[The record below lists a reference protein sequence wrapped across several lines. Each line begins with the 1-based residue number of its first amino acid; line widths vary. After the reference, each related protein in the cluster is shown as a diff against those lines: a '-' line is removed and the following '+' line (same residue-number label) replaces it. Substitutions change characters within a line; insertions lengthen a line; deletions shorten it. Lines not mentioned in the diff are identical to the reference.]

1 MKTCDWVLLA
11 AVAYHSL
18 GVADAF
24 LSPSKLH
31 RGKDAATLKAK
42 TESLASVSDSKKD
55 PFIPLLHSYSKEDT
69 TEAAHKARDLL
80 EELRSD
86 GHELTVKHFT
96 IVMDAFGRIGE
107 TENAEQVYE
116 SMSVMPNR
124 VTRNVLL
131 LAHVRAGNTVRAEH
145 WLRKMGHE
153 ATIAD
158 YNILLS
164 AYAREGKAHSA
175 EQLIKLMVDRC
186 ETSEPGKKCPCEPNL
201 LSYNYVLEAHAK
213 MEGSSERSMEILS
226 MMEHQGKADARTFA
240 AVVQCLLHDKRPEF
254 ALQKA
259 EHFYRIAK
267 EKGFLKDMD
276 RFQTSLLDAY
286 LAVAETS
293 SNAATRTEVAEK
305 SQALVSAMEEKGT
318 ANVIA
323 YNKLLKAWKIVKTA
337 DSVARAEATLKHM
350 RERDFA
356 DRVSYTTLI
365 GIYANRGDK
374 QSAQKANELLDLM
387 IQSGC
392 EPNTQTYNNL
402 ILAWTRSGNPR
413 RAEQVLD
420 VMERAD
426 SPSMVP
432 TVVTYSTV
440 MDGWCKSK
448 EECAALKCE
457 TVFKRMQHSFLAGN
471 ISARPNLISYV
482 TLINAHAA
490 SLEKGSAKRAQDVLF
505 EVFEEYKQGSTGL
518 KPNAQMVSIVIE
530 AWQKSGERDAGEH
543 AEALLNWM
551 IAAYQDLQ
559 DDSFRPNEYIF
570 SSTISA
576 WSKSR
581 KVGKMVRA
589 RQVLNKMI
597 TLKEQGVVTASPN
610 TYCYTAVI
618 NS

>member
-11 AVAYHSL
+11 TVAYHFFT
-18 GVADAF
+18 VADAF
-24 LSPSKLH
+24 LSPV
-31 RGKDAATLKAK
+31 RPGTTTMTTLSMK
-42 TESLASVSDSKKD
+42 TESLADALLGGESRND

-80 EELRSD
+80 EELRAD

-131 LAHVRAGNTVRAEH
+131 LAHVRAGNIVRAEH
-145 WLRKMGHE
+145 WLRKMGEE

-175 EQLIKLMVDRC
+175 EQLIKVMVDRC
-186 ETSEPGKKCPCEPNL
+186 ETTDRKCSCEPNL
-201 LSYNYVLEAHAK
+201 LSYNYLLEAHAK
-213 MEGSSERSMEILS
+213 MEGSSERCIEILTA
-226 MMEHQGKADARTFA
+226 MEHQGNVDARTFA
-240 AVVQCLLHDKRPEF
+240 AVVQCLLHDKRSEF
-254 ALQKA
+254 ALKKA
-259 EHFYRIAK
+259 ELFYRIAK
-267 EKGFLKDMD
+267 EKKFSKDMD
-276 RFQTSLLDAY
+276 RFQASVLDAY
-286 LAVAETS
+286 VAVAESS
-293 SNAATRTEVAEK
+293 SNVATRTKVAEEAH
-305 SQALVSAMEEKGT
+305 ALLSEMEGT
-318 ANVIA
+318 VNVIV
-323 YNKLLKAWKIVKTA
+323 YNKLLKVWKLARTA
-337 DSVARAEATLKHM
+337 DSVARAEGILKQM
-350 RERDFA
+350 REQNVA
-356 DRVSYTTLI
+356 DRVSYTTVI
-365 GIYANRGDK
+365 GLYANRGDK
-374 QSAQKANELLDLM
+374 QSALKANELLDLM
-387 IQSGC
+387 IQNGC

-402 ILAWTRSGNPR
+402 ILAWARSGNPI

-420 VMERAD
+420 VMERAE

-448 EECAALKCE
+448 ETHAALKCE
-457 TVFKRMQHSFLAGN
+457 TVFKRMQQSFLAGN

-490 SLEKGSAKRAQDVLF
+490 SSEKGSAKKAQDVLF
-505 EVFEEYKQGSTGL
+505 EVFEEYKRGSTGL

-530 AWQKSGERDAGEH
+530 AWQKSGERDAGAH

-551 IAAYQDLQ
+551 IAAYHDLQ
-559 DDSFRPNEYIF
+559 DESFRPNEYIF
-570 SSTISA
+570 SSAISA

-581 KVGKMVRA
+581 KVGKMIRA
-589 RQVLNKMI
+589 RQLLKKMI
-597 TLKEQGVVTASPN
+597 KLKEQGVVTVSPN
-610 TYCYTAVI
+610 THCYTAVI